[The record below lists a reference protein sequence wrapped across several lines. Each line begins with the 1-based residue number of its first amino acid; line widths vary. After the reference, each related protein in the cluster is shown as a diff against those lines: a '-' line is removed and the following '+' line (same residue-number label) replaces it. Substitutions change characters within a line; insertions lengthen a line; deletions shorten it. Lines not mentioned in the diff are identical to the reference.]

1 MDVVVELG
9 AVSPG
14 TKAASREATAVR
26 STMAR
31 EPGVTTDGATICVS
45 KTCLGINNP

>member
-26 STMAR
+26 STMAGNLVHHR
-31 EPGVTTDGATICVS
+31 WRDNLCFEDMS
-45 KTCLGINNP
+45 RDK